1 MNPNKIRETLPA
13 LLNDKNERTLTLS
26 PMDYHFAAPAETDTV
41 EASLP
46 LSHYLWVLKRYL
58 WNILGFIAV
67 CLIATLVICL
77 RITPVY
83 ESTAT
88 VDIDRRIPTAILGQ
102 EATQA
107 SMNDSDQFIST
118 QMKLVQSDG
127 VLRPVDL
134 QYHLRQIENS
144 AAGGMKPATEDAPV
158 KLKNLVVTRP
168 PNTYLLNI
176 SYRSTSP
183 KLSADAANAIARSF
197 LEHTYSI
204 RYDASSSLSSFME
217 RQLEELKAKMER
229 SSGSL
234 AAFERELNVVN
245 PEAKTDILSARLL
258 QLNTDFTSAQSSRIG
273 KEAARD
279 SVGTGTPQALA
290 ASSQGEVI
298 RRLSDKLNDVQQK
311 FAETRILYG
320 EKHPEY
326 QKVAA
331 QVAVLRGQLEEAQT
345 AVAERVGAE
354 YLEAKGREG
363 MLAAAVAVSKVE
375 FDRVNSRSFEYQG
388 VKREAE
394 ADRKLY
400 EELVRRIKEAEI
412 NAGFQSSSIRIA
424 DLARPNDVPFF
435 PRIPLI
441 MMAALVLSTLFAI
454 AASVFADML
463 GTAVRDPDQISKLT
477 KTPVIGTLPHIN
489 AWRGRMGA
497 LSPGAPDSQRLLN
510 PQDDK
515 DAAFR
520 GYDEAIRTLRD
531 TICLSDFDRR
541 LRSVMLTSSLP
552 SEGKSTIATHL
563 AIASAQMG
571 SKTLL
576 IDGDLRRPSIH
587 RRFNESSNVGL
598 SDVLVNGANWRDLL
612 IHPPGFENL
621 TLLLAGPPYM
631 RASDSIGTLA
641 AVMEEARGEYDRVI
655 LDAPPLLGFPEPL
668 RMSVLSDCVLVV
680 ALSGKTNRKALAST
694 IATLRRVRANVLGVI
709 LNETR
714 GDSGTGYY
722 YSYHR
727 NKYYAPSE
735 STQGQPA

>member
-1 MNPNKIRETLPA
+1 MNPENLPMIISDKRERTFTLP
-13 LLNDKNERTLTLS
+13 LEYNL
-26 PMDYHFAAPAETDTV
+26 AAPAAAAESDTV

-46 LSHYLWVLKRYL
+46 LSHYLWVLKRYR
-58 WNILGFIAV
+58 WNILGFITV
-67 CLIATLVICL
+67 CLIATFVASL
-77 RITPVY
+77 RITPIY

-107 SMNDSDQFIST
+107 STNDSDQFIST

-127 VLRPVDL
+127 VLRPVDRL
-134 QYHLRQIENS
+134 FNLRKIENS
-144 AAGGMKPATEDAPV
+144 IAGGMKAEAEDAPV

-183 KLSADAANAIARSF
+183 KLAADAANAIAKSF
-197 LEHTYSI
+197 LEHTYAI
-204 RYDASSSLSSFME
+204 RYEASSGLSAFME

-229 SSGSL
+229 SSASL
-234 AAFERELNVVN
+234 AAFERAMNVVN

-258 QLNTDFTSAQSSRIG
+258 QLNTDFTAAQSSRIG

-279 SVGTGTPQALA
+279 SVGTGTQQALA
-290 ASSQGEVI
+290 ASSQGEAI
-298 RRLSDKLNDVQQK
+298 KRLSDKLNEVQQK
-311 FAETRILYG
+311 FAETRILFG
-320 EKHPEY
+320 ENHPEY
-326 QKVAA
+326 QKAAA
-331 QVAVLRGQLEEAQT
+331 QIDVLRRQLEEART
-345 AVAERVGAE
+345 DVAQRVGVE
-354 YLEAKGREG
+354 YQEAKGREG
-363 MLAAAVAVSKVE
+363 MLAAAVAASKLE

-441 MMAALVLSTLFAI
+441 MMAALVLSSMFAI

-463 GTAVRDPDQISKLT
+463 GTAVRDPDQISRLT

-489 AWRGRMGA
+489 AWRGRMGVM
-497 LSPGAPDSQRLLN
+497 SPGAREAQQMLPVRNGKEAIFS
-510 PQDDK
+510 
-515 DAAFR
+515 

-531 TICLSDFDRR
+531 TICLSDFDQR
-541 LRSVMLTSSLP
+541 LRSVMLTSSVP

-563 AIASAQMG
+563 AIASSQMG
-571 SKTLL
+571 SRTLL

-587 RRFNESSNVGL
+587 RGFNVPSNEGL
-598 SDVLVNGANWRDLL
+598 SDVLVNGAKWRDLL
-612 IHPPGFENL
+612 VKPEGFQNL

-641 AVMEEARGEYDRVI
+641 ALMEEARGEYDRVI

-668 RMSVLSDCVLVV
+668 RMAVLSDCVLVV

-727 NKYYAPSE
+727 NKYYAPS
-735 STQGQPA
+735 PAAGGAQSA